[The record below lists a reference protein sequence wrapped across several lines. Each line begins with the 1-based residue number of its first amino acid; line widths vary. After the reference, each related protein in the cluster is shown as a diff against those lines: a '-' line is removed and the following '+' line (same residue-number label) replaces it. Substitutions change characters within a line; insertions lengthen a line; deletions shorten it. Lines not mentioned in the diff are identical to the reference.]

1 MSVNEKSAV
10 ITGASR
16 GIGAS
21 VARRLHGRGVNV
33 VLASRTGDDLGLR
46 IPETALCPMTEPSW
60 G

>member
-21 VARRLHGRGVNV
+21 VARRLPGRGVNV
-33 VLASRTGDDLGLR
+33 GLR

>member
-1 MSVNEKSAV
+1 MSLGGKTAV

-16 GIGAS
+16 GIGAA
-21 VARRLHGRGVNV
+21 VARRLHVRGVGA
-33 VLASRTGDDLGLR
+33 ASGTGDDLGLR